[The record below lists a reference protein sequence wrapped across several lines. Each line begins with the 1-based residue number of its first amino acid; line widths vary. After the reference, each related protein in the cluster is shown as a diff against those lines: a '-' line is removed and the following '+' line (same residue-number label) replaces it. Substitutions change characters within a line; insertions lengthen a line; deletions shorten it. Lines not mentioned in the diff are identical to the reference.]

1 MAEEEAGEVSSTRYR
16 SGRQNIKLPAQMAE
30 EDTGVDGRIDSE
42 KWTDWRNT

>member
-16 SGRQNIKLPAQMAE
+16 SGRQNIKLPAEMTE

-42 KWTDWRNT
+42 IMTDWRNT